1 MTQAKALKEEY
12 EAKKAAPATALG
24 DDDAAGPAEEQDA
37 GQSSCAASYAAAPTA
52 DLARSPLLSALCSL
66 LSPAVPPLPALSPSE
81 YGHAR
86 PRHAARALGWS
97 KPRAVVG
104 FCGAAG
110 DSTPLLFGSE
120 EQSTI
125 RPKEGRDTKL
135 LESLYDKHDK
145 LLQAKSPGDTLFTK
159 KKTRAKMLAEYNHST
174 TGCKLQDNQFKA
186 ELKKIY
192 TARSAAA

>member
-52 DLARSPLLSALCSL
+52 DLAR
-66 LSPAVPPLPALSPSE
+66 SPAVPPLPALSPSE